1 MTAPATPHR
10 DYVLGNR
17 RARHGNAIPS
27 GPLVAAGAIL
37 FAQDTGETYQF
48 AFLSPKNGSTLSQA
62 DLDSVYY
69 DCYLFNN
76 EAKAKPAFSYT
87 VTFPYPHQAQVLFY
101 GAVSDPL
108 DAPAGPI
115 TWNVRTVLNTSNPT
129 APTGYVNYNT
139 TCFPAHEVQ
148 VDNGTPL
155 FSYMPS
161 TSATAYIATCLGL
174 NGTTG
179 INPIVGQTQ
188 PTAIH

>member
-1 MTAPATPHR
+1 
-10 DYVLGNR
+10 
-17 RARHGNAIPS
+17 
-27 GPLVAAGAIL
+27 L

-101 GAVSDPL
+101 GAVSNPL
-108 DAPAGPI
+108 DAAAGPI
-115 TWNVRTVLNTSNPT
+115 TWNVRTVINTSNPT

-139 TCFPAHEVQ
+139 TFFPAHEVQ

-188 PTAIH
+188 PTAIHQK

>member
-1 MTAPATPHR
+1 MFS
-10 DYVLGNR
+10 
-17 RARHGNAIPS
+17 AIAALVMETQS
-27 GPLVAAGAIL
+27 QAGPWSQPERFCSPRTLAKHISSP
-37 FAQDTGETYQF
+37 FF
-48 AFLSPKNGSTLSQA
+48 PPKNGSTLSQA

-101 GAVSDPL
+101 GAVSNPL
-108 DAPAGPI
+108 DAAAGPI
-115 TWNVRTVLNTSNPT
+115 TWNVRTVINTSNPT